1 MVVSVFETLSTEPR
15 DLLTEINLT
24 LKVSL
29 QALKPLSHSVPLQNV
44 NNILNVNGDIM
55 LKYMIISMKLMFC
68 GATMFKCVIFIASI

>member
-24 LKVSL
+24 LNVSL
-29 QALKPLSHSVPLQNV
+29 QALKPLGHSVPLQNV

-55 LKYMIISMKLMFC
+55 
-68 GATMFKCVIFIASI
+68 